1 MINFFF
7 VAATLLTMSLPLA
20 AQNDNTERLWYDK
33 PASIWLEALPVGN
46 GRLGGMVYGGTQ
58 IDQIQ
63 LNEDSFWSG
72 GPHNNN
78 STTSANYLQQV
89 RNLIFSG
96 NEQDAENL
104 INQQFIKGPHGMKYL
119 TLGSLVLTHSG
130 INTNQVTN
138 YQRELD
144 LQTAL
149 SKVSFD
155 QNGHHYTRTVFASIP
170 DNVIV
175 MRIEADTPSSFTISH
190 SAPFSTTYTN
200 GTNCAIATI
209 NGVDHEGI
217 PSRLKATLRYHV
229 ESDGTVTYN
238 SGGNVA
244 VNNYTT
250 ATIYISAATNYVNY
264 QDVSGN
270 ASAKSQNWL
279 DQALQHDYD
288 ELLTRHTNAY
298 QEQYNRVK
306 LNLPSTSNS
315 NLTTDKRL
323 DKFYGSN
330 DWGMV
335 ALLFNYGRY
344 LLISSSQSGGQPA
357 NLQGLWNDK
366 ADAPW
371 DSKYTIN
378 INTEM
383 NYWPSE
389 VANLTETNA
398 PFFQMIHDLSQTGA
412 VTAQTMYGCN
422 GWVAHHNTDLW
433 RIAGPVDGAYW
444 GMYLNGGAWLATR
457 LWQYYLYTGDVD
469 FLRQWYPVIKG
480 TADFYLSYMVP
491 HPNYPSTSAPNGE
504 HWLVVAPSVSP
515 EQGPAGKST
524 PITAGCTMDNQIV
537 FDALSNTLNAAR
549 ILGEDATYQQR
560 LEQTLALLPPMQ
572 IGSRK
577 QLLEWLVDADGSEFQ
592 HRHISHLYGLFPS
605 NQISPYS
612 HNELFA
618 AAKQTL
624 TDRGDE
630 ATGWSL
636 GWKICFW
643 ARMLDGTHA
652 LTILKNML
660 RLLPS
665 EDATSQYPNGRTFP
679 NLFDAHP
686 PFQIDGNFGATAG
699 IAEMLLQSHDGAVHL
714 LPALPSVWEKGSVS
728 GLRARGGFEVDMEWD
743 NSELQSATIRS
754 TIGGT
759 LRLRSYVELK
769 GEGLSKAEGECP
781 NPLFAPAQIKEPLL
795 SSSLTSTP
803 QLEVNTVYEYD
814 LTTVADGE
822 YHVYLKKSNK
832 PGEAEVTGEYN
843 VGDDI
848 VDFAPTSWAGQTD
861 EYSGL
866 DHKAYEHYKHGDS
879 NGAGNVMTQTL
890 TGLKNGVYAVTLE
903 AAASFTSSRG
913 FECPTGDGLSEIFA
927 NDTQVNLTVVDR
939 EWVSSI
945 DPVTL
950 YATVTDGT
958 LTYGIRNLQ
967 ESGNW
972 YIANVTGI
980 EYVSA
985 LDIEEEE
992 GANKQNLTFR
1002 TDDYCTANW
1011 DASSSTF
1018 TWGSGGWGNPEWVFM
1033 TAEDVS
1039 GDLSSW
1045 TKLHLKVSDWTNA
1058 SAQQL
1063 KIVFTTN
1070 DGSWPP
1076 SGPKKEFIVSPDAS
1090 GNIDLSL
1097 EGVDWGNCDITNI
1110 VDLTVYGCDRDN
1122 TSMDASVKVTEA
1134 YYTFENKH
1142 GLTFKTEE
1150 YCAANW
1156 NESTSTFTW
1165 GSGGWNSEWVFM
1177 TAVGV
1182 SGDLSSWTKLHL
1194 HVSDWNN
1201 ASAQQLRIVFK
1212 KNDGSNP
1219 PSGPT
1224 KEFIVSPDASGNID
1238 LSLEGVDWGNCDIT
1252 NIVDLTVYGCDR
1264 DNTSMDASVKV
1275 TEAYY
1280 VVGTG
1285 SSLSPV
1291 NQLVNINVNGTTR
1304 TYRLYIPNDCNT
1316 GAPLVIA
1323 MHGAYGS
1330 SEDPTPPG
1338 FNAIADT
1345 EKFIVAYPQ
1354 GLTQYMPGIGGYAA
1368 GWDATGENNADVAF
1382 IKAIVNELAQNY
1394 GIDLKRVYCCEF
1406 SNGGMN
1412 AYALANAASDV
1423 FAAYA
1428 SISGYPINEFHL
1440 RHAGDR
1446 PVPFLHIHGKNDG
1459 TLPYSLTPTIVD
1471 DMVARMGANPVPVK
1485 TTVNGSY
1492 TKSVYEAT
1500 DGSFPYIFYEV
1511 DGMGHDS
1518 FTINT
1523 EDGNSSLTMWKFFK
1537 NYTLDTSCDTKLKWM
1552 PRIETSNFNPSA
1564 HGWTVNSG
1572 TTLLAFGEGAQT
1584 NANQN
1589 VYHSLQLTTG
1599 QYMLS
1604 FRAEGEA
1611 GKTVGVKLQRYQT
1624 NAVVLNETVEVGKD
1638 VTLLFD
1644 IENDDFGEYKI
1655 TFTRQNSSDNITI
1668 SNIVLATVD
1677 VVLDNNA
1684 DNAINNYDLFTG
1696 NVAING
1702 RTLYKDQAWNTLC
1715 LPFNVTVNESVL
1727 DGAIVKTLESTE
1739 FSNGTLTLNFTE
1751 SNIGEMQAGVP
1762 YIIMWNS
1769 GYDIVNPV
1777 FKDVTINNTISTIET
1792 DYVKFEGSYAPI
1804 IYEAANNSV
1813 LYLGDSNTL
1822 YYPNKAMTIGA
1833 FRARFLLNDLTAG
1846 DIETSASTRSFV
1858 LNFGG
1863 ESTGIRHIIVSSD
1876 QSDSSD
1882 NWYTIDGRRLN
1893 STPTQRGIYIRNGK
1907 KFVIK

>member
-1 MINFFF
+1 
-7 VAATLLTMSLPLA
+7 MSLPLA

-78 STTSANYLQQV
+78 STTSAGYLQQV

-96 NEQDAENL
+96 NEQSAEDL

-138 YQRELD
+138 YKRELD

-264 QDVSGN
+264 ENVNGN
-270 ASAKSQNWL
+270 ASTKSQAWL
-279 DQALQHDYD
+279 EGALQHNYP
-288 ELLTRHTNAY
+288 ELLSRHTEAY

-323 DKFYGSN
+323 ENFYGSN

-344 LLISSSQSGGQPA
+344 LLISSSQQGGQPA

-366 ADAPW
+366 TDAPW

-378 INTEM
+378 INAEM

-389 VANLTETNA
+389 VANLTETNE

-412 VTAQTMYGCN
+412 VTAQTMYGCG

-433 RIAGPVDGAYW
+433 RIAGPVDGAFW
-444 GMYLNGGAWLATR
+444 GMYPNGGAWLATH
-457 LWQYYLYTGDVD
+457 LWQHYLYTGDVD

-480 TADFYLSYMVP
+480 TADFYLDYMVP
-491 HPNYPSTSAPNGE
+491 HPNYPSASAPNGE

-665 EDATSQYPNGRTFP
+665 ENATSQYPNGRTFP

-759 LRLRSYVELK
+759 LRLRSYVELE
-769 GEGLSKAEGECP
+769 GEGLREAEGECP

-814 LTTVADGE
+814 LTTVAGGE
-822 YHVYLKKSNK
+822 YHVNLKKSNQ
-832 PGEAEVTGEYN
+832 PGEAEITEEYT

-848 VDFAPTSWAGQTD
+848 VNFAPTSWAGQTG
-861 EYSGL
+861 EYGGL
-866 DHKAYEHYKHGDS
+866 GHTAYEHYKHHAG
-879 NGAGNVMTQTL
+879 NGAGDVMTQTL

-903 AAASFTSSRG
+903 AAASFTPGRN
-913 FECPTGDGLSEIFA
+913 FECPTGDGLSEVFA
-927 NDTQVNLTVVDR
+927 NNTQVNLTVVER
-939 EWVSSI
+939 EWVSYI
-945 DPVTL
+945 EPVTL

-958 LTYGIRNLQ
+958 LTYGIRNLK

-980 EYVSA
+980 EYISA

-992 GANKQNLTFR
+992 EANKQ
-1002 TDDYCTANW
+1002 Y
-1011 DASSSTF
+1011 
-1018 TWGSGGWGNPEWVFM
+1018 
-1033 TAEDVS
+1033 
-1039 GDLSSW
+1039 
-1045 TKLHLKVSDWTNA
+1045 
-1058 SAQQL
+1058 
-1063 KIVFTTN
+1063 
-1070 DGSWPP
+1070 
-1076 SGPKKEFIVSPDAS
+1076 
-1090 GNIDLSL
+1090 
-1097 EGVDWGNCDITNI
+1097 
-1110 VDLTVYGCDRDN
+1110 
-1122 TSMDASVKVTEA
+1122 
-1134 YYTFENKH
+1134 
-1142 GLTFKTEE
+1142 LTFKTEV
-1150 YCAANW
+1150 YCAADW
-1156 NESTSTFTW
+1156 DESTSTFTW
-1165 GSGGWNSEWVFM
+1165 GSGGWNSAWVFM

-1201 ASAQQLRIVFK
+1201 ANAQQLRIVFK
-1212 KNDGSNP
+1212 ENNGSNP
-1219 PSGPT
+1219 PNGPT

-1238 LSLEGVDWGNCDIT
+1238 LSLVGVDWGDCDIT
-1252 NIVDLTVYGCDR
+1252 NIVDLTIYGCAR
-1264 DNTSMDASVKV
+1264 DNTSIDASVKV
-1275 TEAYY
+1275 TDAYY
-1280 VVGTG
+1280 VEGTA

-1368 GWDATGENNADVAF
+1368 GWNATGENNDDVAF

-1394 GIDLKRVYCCEF
+1394 EIDLNRVYCCGF

-1423 FAAYA
+1423 FAAFA
-1428 SISGYPINEFHL
+1428 SISGYPLNEFHL
-1440 RHAGDR
+1440 RHVGDR

-1485 TTVNGSY
+1485 TTVNGKY

-1511 DGMGHDS
+1511 DGMGHDA
-1518 FTINT
+1518 FTTNT

-1537 NYTLDTSCDTKLKWM
+1537 NHTLDNPCDTKLKWM

-1677 VVLDNNA
+1677 VVLDDNA
-1684 DNAINNYDLFTG
+1684 DNAINTYDLFTG

-1715 LPFNVTVNESVL
+1715 LPFDVTVNESVL

-1751 SNIGEMQAGVP
+1751 NNIGKMQAGVP

-1822 YYPNKAMTIGA
+1822 YYPNKALTIGA

-1846 DIETSASTRSFV
+1846 DIETNADIRSFV

-1876 QSDSSD
+1876 QSDSRD

-1893 STPTQRGIYIRNGK
+1893 GMPTQRGIYIRTGK